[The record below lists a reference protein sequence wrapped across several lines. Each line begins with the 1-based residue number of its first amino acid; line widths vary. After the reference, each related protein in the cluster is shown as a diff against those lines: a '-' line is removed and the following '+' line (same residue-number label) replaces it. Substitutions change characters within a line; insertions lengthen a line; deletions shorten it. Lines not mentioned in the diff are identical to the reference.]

1 MSTERGIIFWNYQI
15 LNLFLFA
22 VCSAFF
28 LYLGAGKLIITLAA
42 FVGFIAFVLLSPL
55 RIVASPHGISS
66 NSILL
71 GWSFNWENIRVWHIV
86 LTDKNK
92 YTIWFEA
99 NGETYKISKTVFREH
114 NIDKLKAYFECYCNN
129 ASGEVK
135 IVDDIVQRLF
145 P

>member
-1 MSTERGIIFWNYQI
+1 MNTERGIIFWNYQI

-22 VCSAFF
+22 VCSALFF
-28 LYLGAGKLIITLAA
+28 AFGLGKLIFTLAVI
-42 FVGFIAFVLLSPL
+42 VGFIVFVLFSPL
-55 RIVASPHGISS
+55 RIVVSPNGISS

-71 GWSFNWENIRVWHIV
+71 GWSFKWENIRVWHIV

-99 NGETYKISKTVFREH
+99 NGQTYKISKTVFREH
-114 NIDKLKAYFECYCNN
+114 NIDKLKAYFERYCDN

-135 IVDDIVQRLF
+135 FVDDIVQRLF